1 MADRL
6 TPVPEGGFK
15 DESRFRIWL
24 GLLAGDRAHPVAQ
37 VLSCRAALRVLPN
50 LHEAFTGFKK
60 APSAPKQLIF
70 ASLRANLISRVAH
83 KYPTPEI
90 ANAADSATHYT
101 VDSADHSAALSANS
115 AANSIARSVHS
126 ADHSALLS
134 ANSSRSAARSAALFA
149 GSTAG
154 SALSKSYSIAFSA
167 AASDIWNTITIDAHA
182 LFSGTTPFEL
192 LTTPL
197 WPQNDTPAW
206 YEKAHE
212 RFQARLQLLDRDALR
227 ETNQSGRWSTW
238 IQWYNNLIRGRPP
251 WGLPS
256 EAAWELERRIALG
269 DSRGEA
275 FWDHEPEEVNREI
288 AEWVDEARK
297 KQSNSKGPVFISYT
311 VNDKAD
317 TTRIGRIIEATGFDV
332 FAQYKDMPPGSNFIT
347 EMNKGLD
354 GMGKF
359 VPVYSPDY
367 VTSKACAA
375 EWNAAFNMDRDGER
389 RLIIGFMLRPATLP
403 PLYRQIVH
411 VPLYNLTEP
420 QLRDAVRDALIW
432 DGEKYGPARS
442 REIAAEAAL
451 PAPTI
456 NMQGQIDVEASPL
469 EAPFIDDDLARLPE
483 SMRRHIETLLEAL
496 EGSNCSKLLPRSLK
510 NYLLELTVH
519 GATPNLPDLI
529 RAAELIENARLD
541 AEEDGESW
549 YKRGSKT
556 ALDQFAAMHEQLKQH
571 FPLIMLR
578 DISIDRTSIEANR
591 FDEEEFGRTHE
602 AFTEAARQAHEA
614 GSMTDD
620 YFAVTELRERQRRDI
635 ESLRAK
641 PQPDPDTVFLHPAD
655 RKTPDDIKKRFLFDV
670 SGSSDKLLSKTA
682 QATQIADSDSIKGLV
697 KAAGDLLK
705 SIWG

>member
-1 MADRL
+1 MAAFERRKDVEMADSL
-6 TPVPEGGFK
+6 PPVPEGGFTSK
-15 DESRFRIWL
+15 GELEAWLESLSDDKRQKISEII
-24 GLLAGDRAHPVAQ
+24 
-37 VLSCRAALRVLPN
+37 SCRTSLRELPN
-50 LHEAFTGFKK
+50 IYIIIDKNYSSFSHRER
-60 APSAPKQLIF
+60 PKNL
-70 ASLRANLISRVAH
+70 LISFFRATLVARVSVRFNS
-83 KYPTPEI
+83 KEIEI
-90 ANAADSATHYT
+90 AAATAH
-101 VDSADHSAALSANS
+101 HAAYAAAGAASVGTLESEGMAAANS
-115 AANSIARSVHS
+115 AMYTIARTVAGFSG
-126 ADHSALLS
+126 A
-134 ANSSRSAARSAALFA
+134 SAAYAAVRFSENASLWLA
-149 GSTAG
+149 ITEDARR
-154 SALSKSYSIAFSA
+154 LSLNPNPLDLL
-167 AASDIWNTITIDAHA
+167 AS
-182 LFSGTTPFEL
+182 
-192 LTTPL
+192 PL
-197 WPQNDTPAW
+197 WLDNDQQEPFRTSQ
-206 YEKAHE
+206 E
-212 RFQARLQLLDRDALR
+212 RFRECLKFLGRNELSETAR
-227 ETNQSGRWSTW
+227 SGSWFRWSE
-238 IQWYNNLIRGRPP
+238 WYDAISQGRVP
-251 WGLPS
+251 WGLPPQT
-256 EAAWELERRIALG
+256 AWVLEKRIAVG
-269 DSRGEA
+269 DGRGDD
-275 FWDHEPEEVNREI
+275 FWKQEPEEINREI
-288 AEWVDEARK
+288 ARWVEEARRR
-297 KQSNSKGPVFISYT
+297 QSNSKGPAFISYNE
-311 VNDKAD
+311 NDKAD
-317 TTRIGRIIEATGFDV
+317 TIKIGRIIEEIGFDV

-432 DGEKYGPARS
+432 DGRRYGPARS

-456 NMQGQIDVEASPL
+456 NMQGQIDIEASPL

-483 SMRRHIETLLEAL
+483 SMRQHIETLLEAL
-496 EGSNCSKLLPRSLK
+496 EGSNCSKLLTRSLK
-510 NYLLELTVH
+510 NYLLELTAH

-549 YKRGSKT
+549 YKRSSKT

-578 DISIDRTSIEANR
+578 DISIDRTSIEADR

-602 AFTEAARQAHEA
+602 AFTEAATEAHKA
-614 GSMTDD
+614 GTMSDD
-620 YFAVTELRERQRRDI
+620 YYAVMELRERQRRDI

-641 PQPDPDTVFLHPAD
+641 PQPDQNMVFLHPAD
-655 RKTPDDIKKRFLFDV
+655 RKTPEDIKKRFLFDV

-682 QATQIADSDSIKGLV
+682 QASQIADSETIKELM